1 MKLVNLQIQS
11 ESEELKQYGWPL
23 CLRIERAPA
32 KVKEK
37 SHDDLEHVVSMFEEA
52 GAGNVD
58 VYIDRAHRICKTY
71 FEKKS
76 SKHSIKFFDI

>member
-1 MKLVNLQIQS
+1 M
-11 ESEELKQYGWPL
+11 
-23 CLRIERAPA
+23 
-32 KVKEK
+32 KEK